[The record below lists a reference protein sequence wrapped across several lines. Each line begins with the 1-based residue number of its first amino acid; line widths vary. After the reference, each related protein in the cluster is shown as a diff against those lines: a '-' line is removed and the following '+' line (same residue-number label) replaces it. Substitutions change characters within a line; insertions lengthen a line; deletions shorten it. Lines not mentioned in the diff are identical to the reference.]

1 MRNRVFAIVVSLGL
15 MACPLLAAAQTST
28 TSAPGEKI
36 AVINMQDAII
46 QTAEGK
52 KAMQDLQNKY
62 RPRQQEAQKQQQEIQ
77 QLEDQ
82 LQKQMTTL
90 SEEEQRSMS
99 REIQEKRKILRRLSE
114 DAQSDF
120 QYDRDN
126 MMRKIGQKMI
136 NVIDQY
142 ASKAGYTLVIDGGQ
156 VPVYYAAKGVD
167 ITPEIVKAFN
177 AAYPVQQ
184 ASSSTSGASSKTAAK
199 PKP

>member
-99 REIQEKRKILRRLSE
+99 REIQEKQKILRRLSE